1 MPLPETRAERIADMA
16 KHDSTT
22 LVSATARWDRPAV
35 PTGNG
40 ETYLVVTITTG
51 RPSERTRRPAVDVA
65 FVIDRSG
72 SMSGAPLALAK
83 QGVLTALDL
92 LKDDDGMS
100 VVAYDDTP
108 RTVCSLMPATAAHCQ
123 GLAQTLRQMETGGS
137 TNLFGG
143 WQLGCDHLTHP
154 EFGTPGRL
162 RRAILLTDGL
172 ANVGVVDPQQISWQV
187 TRQRQAGVT
196 TSTLGLGGGVDEA
209 LLSGMAEA
217 GGGNFAFV
225 EHPKDLPDF
234 FAREL
239 GEALSVV
246 AARATLTLTLP
257 EGVRGRLLNPFPAER
272 TGKRISVALG
282 ELPAGL
288 TLPLV
293 FSITTRA
300 KKEGIVYPPLELT
313 AEWRATEPG
322 AATARIQVPIDPLM
336 VVSPAD
342 FESMPHDEAA
352 VEAVAQVIA
361 DDARR
366 TALRHYRTGD
376 VAAARFSLG
385 SAMTYSVAA
394 PVSSDR
400 LRRELDEV
408 MQFDPNTPEFAARS
422 KQIENDTHRRSR
434 GRNQ

>member
-1 MPLPETRAERIADMA
+1 MA
-16 KHDSTT
+16 THDSST

-35 PTGNG
+35 SIGHG

-51 RPSERTRRPAVDVA
+51 RLEERARRPAVDVA

-72 SMSGAPLALAK
+72 SMSGTPLALAK
-83 QGVLTALDL
+83 QGVLTALNL
-92 LKDDDGMS
+92 LNDDDGMA
-100 VVAYDDTP
+100 VVAYDDVP
-108 RTVCSLMPATAAHCQ
+108 RTVCSLMPATAAHRS
-123 GLAQTLRQMETGGS
+123 GLAQTIRPIETGGS

-143 WQLGCDHLTHP
+143 WQLGCEHLTHP

-172 ANVGVVDPQQISWQV
+172 ANVGLVDPQQIAWQV
-187 TRQRQAGVT
+187 TRQRQAGIT

-209 LLSGMAEA
+209 LLSNMAEA

-225 EHPKDLPDF
+225 EHPKDLPAF

-246 AARATLTLTLP
+246 AASATLTLTLP

-282 ELPAGL
+282 DLPAGL

-300 KKEGIVYPPLELT
+300 RKEGIVYPPLALT
-313 AEWRATEPG
+313 AEFRPTKPG
-322 AATARIQVPIDPLM
+322 AGTARTRIPVDPLM
-336 VVSPAD
+336 SVSPAD
-342 FESMPHDEAA
+342 FESMPRDESA

-366 TALRHYRTGD
+366 TALRHYRTGN
-376 VAAARFSLG
+376 VAAARSSLG
-385 SAMTYSVAA
+385 AAMAYSVAA

-400 LRRELDEV
+400 LHRELDEV
-408 MQFDPNTPEFAARS
+408 MQFDPNSPEFAARS
-422 KQIENDTHRRSR
+422 KRIENDTHRRSR
-434 GRNQ
+434 GRDL

>member
-1 MPLPETRAERIADMA
+1 LPLPETRAERLAIMA
-16 KHDSTT
+16 KHDSTN
-22 LVSATARWDRPAV
+22 LVSASARWDRPAV

-51 RPSERTRRPAVDVA
+51 KPTARTKRPPVDVA

-72 SMSGAPLALAK
+72 SMSGTPLALAK

-92 LKDDDGMS
+92 LTDDDGMA
-100 VVAYDDTP
+100 VVAYDDIP
-108 RTVCSLMPATAAHCQ
+108 RTVCSLMPATAAHRN

-137 TNLFGG
+137 TNLVGG
-143 WQLGCDHLTHP
+143 WQLGCEHLTHP

-172 ANVGVVDPQQISWQV
+172 ANVGLVDPQQISWQV
-187 TRQRQAGVT
+187 TRQRQAGIT

-225 EHPKDLPDF
+225 EHPKDLPAF

-246 AARATLTLTLP
+246 AASATLTLTLP

-300 KKEGIVYPPLELT
+300 KKEGIVYPSLELM
-313 AEWRATEPG
+313 AEFRPTEPG
-322 AATARIQVPIDPLM
+322 AEIARTLILVDPLM
-336 VVSPAD
+336 SVSPAD
-342 FESMPHDEAA
+342 FESMPRDESA

-366 TALRHYRTGD
+366 TALRHYRSGD
-376 VAAARFSLG
+376 VVAAHLSLG
-385 SAMTYSVAA
+385 SAMAYATAA
-394 PVSSDR
+394 PSSSRR
-400 LRRELDEV
+400 LRQELDEA
-408 MQFDPNTPEFAARS
+408 MQFDPNSPEFAARS

-434 GRNQ
+434 GRNL

>member
-1 MPLPETRAERIADMA
+1 MA

-22 LVSATARWDRPAV
+22 LVSAAARWDRPAV
-35 PTGNG
+35 PTGTG
-40 ETYLVVTITTG
+40 ETYLVITLTTG
-51 RPSERTRRPAVDVA
+51 VPAQRTRRPAVDVA
-65 FVIDRSG
+65 FMIDRSG
-72 SMSGAPLALAK
+72 SMSGTPLALAK

-92 LKDDDGMS
+92 LNDDDGMA

-108 RTVCSLMPATAAHCQ
+108 RTVCSLMPATAAHRN

-143 WQLGCDHLTHP
+143 WQLGCEHLTHP

-162 RRAILLTDGL
+162 RRTILLTDGL
-172 ANVGVVDPQQISWQV
+172 ANVGLVDPQQISWQV
-187 TRQRQAGVT
+187 TRRRQAGIT
-196 TSTLGLGGGVDEA
+196 TSTLGLGSGVDEA
-209 LLSGMAEA
+209 LLSSMAEV

-225 EHPKDLPDF
+225 EHPKDLPAF

-246 AARATLTLTLP
+246 ATDAMLTLTLP

-272 TGKRISVALG
+272 NGKRISIALG
-282 ELPAGL
+282 ALPAGL

-300 KKEGIVYPPLELT
+300 KKEGIVYPPLELMT
-313 AEWRATEPG
+313 EFRPTEPG
-322 AATARIQVPIDPLM
+322 AETARIRIPVDPLM
-336 VVSPAD
+336 SVSPAD
-342 FESMPHDEAA
+342 FESMPRDESA
-352 VEAVAQVIA
+352 VEAVAQVIT

-385 SAMTYSVAA
+385 SAMAYAAAA
-394 PVSSDR
+394 PSSSTR
-400 LRRELDEV
+400 LRDELDEV
-408 MQFDPNTPEFAARS
+408 MAFDPNSPEFNTRS
-422 KQIENDTHRRSR
+422 RQIENDTHRRSR
-434 GRNQ
+434 GREL

>member
-1 MPLPETRAERIADMA
+1 MA
-16 KHDSTT
+16 KHDSTD
-22 LVSATARWDRPAV
+22 LVRITSRWDRPAV
-35 PTGNG
+35 STGTG
-40 ETYLVVTITTG
+40 ETYLVVTLATGTPTTRVN
-51 RPSERTRRPAVDVA
+51 RPPVDVA

-72 SMSGAPLALAK
+72 SMSGAPLSLAK
-83 QGVLTALDL
+83 QGVLTALNL
-92 LKDDDGMS
+92 LTDQDGMS

-108 RTVCSLMPATAAHCQ
+108 RTVCTLMPATATHRH

-143 WQLGCDHLTHP
+143 WQLGCEHLTHP

-162 RRAILLTDGL
+162 RRTILLTDGL
-172 ANVGVVDPQQISWQV
+172 ANVGLIDPQQISWQV
-187 TRQRQAGVT
+187 ARQRQSGIT
-196 TSTLGLGGGVDEA
+196 TSTLGLGLGVDEA
-209 LLSGMAEA
+209 LLAGMAEA

-225 EHPKDLPDF
+225 EHPRDLPAF

-246 AARATLTLTLP
+246 ATGATLTLTLP

-272 TGKRISVALG
+272 IGKRITIALG

-288 TLPLV
+288 TLSLV

-300 KKEGIVYPPLELT
+300 KHEGVVYSPLELT
-313 AEWRATEPG
+313 SEWQTTDSS
-322 AATARIQVPIDPLM
+322 AARTLIPVDPLIS
-336 VVSPAD
+336 VSPAD
-342 FESMPHDEAA
+342 FESMPRDEAA

-376 VAAARFSLG
+376 VSAARSSLG
-385 SAMTYSVAA
+385 AAMAYSVAA
-394 PVSSDR
+394 PSSSAR
-400 LRRELDEV
+400 LRKELDEV
-408 MQFDPNTPEFAARS
+408 MAFDPDSPEFNTRS
-422 KQIENDTHRRSR
+422 RQIENDTHRRSR
-434 GRNQ
+434 GRNL